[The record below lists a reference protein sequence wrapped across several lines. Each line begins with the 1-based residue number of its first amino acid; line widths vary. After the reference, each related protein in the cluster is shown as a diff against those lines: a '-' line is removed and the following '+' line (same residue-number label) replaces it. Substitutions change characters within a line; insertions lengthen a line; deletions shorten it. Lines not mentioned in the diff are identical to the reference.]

1 MNVDR
6 TDNCDD
12 EDNRRLF
19 EALSPNNASDK
30 ATQTEIIDGGSTQAT
45 ARSSTQSE
53 ANEHWNAPNNP
64 DTNSWRVFQPDETNY
79 AIWHASGSND
89 ETEEW
94 AAALPSEMRP
104 TMLLATVI
112 ANHYLTCMSV
122 LNSHGTQ
129 ADVIRWGQSGLLSVL
144 VKAEVAG
151 RASYVPRLTSKPCT
165 MKDSLGK
172 D

>member
-30 ATQTEIIDGGSTQAT
+30 ATQTEIIDGGSSQAT

-94 AAALPSEMRP
+94 AAALPSRDETNDAVGDCHRKPLPHM
-104 TMLLATVI
+104 
-112 ANHYLTCMSV
+112 
-122 LNSHGTQ
+122 
-129 ADVIRWGQSGLLSVL
+129 
-144 VKAEVAG
+144 
-151 RASYVPRLTSKPCT
+151 YVCVEFSWHTS
-165 MKDSLGK
+165 
-172 D
+172 